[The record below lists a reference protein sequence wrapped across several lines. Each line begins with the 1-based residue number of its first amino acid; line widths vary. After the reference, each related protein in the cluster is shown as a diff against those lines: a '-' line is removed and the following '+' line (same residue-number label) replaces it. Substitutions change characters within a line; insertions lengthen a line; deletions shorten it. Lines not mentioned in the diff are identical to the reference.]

1 MKEQLQQRLKNLQ
14 EEYQKGQEQLATLE
28 EETKSVQATMLR
40 ISGAIQV
47 LQELI
52 EENKKN
58 DDNE

>member
-14 EEYQKGQEQLATLE
+14 DEYQKGQEQLAALE

-58 DDNE
+58 GNSE